1 MYSIRSNIELLFS
14 SAKSNQSNN
23 SSLENISE
31 FVRNRGRHL
40 LRRNRAMDYPHWH
53 ENWKWS
59 KCGGNPDWSVG
70 KTNPGADKSDL
81 SIRDLSN
88 LPPPHHLTHSPH
100 TVRSLRSDKENPITA
115 LKQNIIQT
123 WKKRDLST
131 NHVSLEKIT
140 TKKPNLI
147 LNTFKIGLLRLNLAL
162 NCYELP
168 PAPQKEQY
176 FGTFR
181 AFYTA
186 FECIITCQLGRLQ
199 ELWMLLFFRV

>member
-1 MYSIRSNIELLFS
+1 MKKLESSGQVLQNMVARLFLVHGIS
-14 SAKSNQSNN
+14 LRQCWILIWSAEKKQSAG
-23 SSLENISE
+23 LE
-31 FVRNRGRHL
+31 
-40 LRRNRAMDYPHWH
+40 DCPHWH
-53 ENWKWS
+53 ENWKGS

-88 LPPPHHLTHSPH
+88 LPPPHHLTHSPL
-100 TVRSLRSDKENPITA
+100 TVESSLRSDKENPITA

-162 NCYELP
+162 NC
-168 PAPQKEQY
+168 
-176 FGTFR
+176 
-181 AFYTA
+181 
-186 FECIITCQLGRLQ
+186 
-199 ELWMLLFFRV
+199 